1 MSQIDNLQILID
13 ALQNIKQGEAKRE
26 EDERNLHSR
35 LAWLEAETECQRSFI
50 QQLHSLT
57 EKYLDHTL

>member
-13 ALQNIKQGEAKRE
+13 ALQNIKQGEVKRG
-26 EDERNLHSR
+26 EDERILQSR
-35 LAWLEAETECQRSFI
+35 LAWLEAETERQRNFI

>member
-13 ALQNIKQGEAKRE
+13 VLQNIKQGEVKRG
-26 EDERNLHSR
+26 EDERILQSR
-35 LAWLEAETECQRSFI
+35 LAWLEAETERQRNFI

>member
-26 EDERNLHSR
+26 EDERILQSR
-35 LAWLEAETECQRSFI
+35 LAWLEAETERQRNFI

>member
-13 ALQNIKQGEAKRE
+13 TLQNIKQEEIKRH
-26 EDERNLHSR
+26 EDEQVLHSR
-35 LAWLEAETECQRSFI
+35 LAWLESETERQTRFI

-57 EKYLDHTL
+57 EKYLDHSL

>member
-13 ALQNIKQGEAKRE
+13 TLQNVKQEEIKRQEYE
-26 EDERNLHSR
+26 QDFHSR
-35 LAWLEAETECQRSFI
+35 LAWLEAETERQTRFI

-57 EKYLDHTL
+57 EKYIDNTL

>member
-13 ALQNIKQGEAKRE
+13 ALQNIKQGEVKRG
-26 EDERNLHSR
+26 EDERILQSR
-35 LAWLEAETECQRSFI
+35 LAWLEAETERQRKFI

>member
-13 ALQNIKQGEAKRE
+13 ALQNVKQGEVKRE
-26 EDERNLHSR
+26 EDERNLRSR
-35 LAWLEAETECQRSFI
+35 LAWLEAEIERQSSFI

-57 EKYLDHTL
+57 EKYLDRTL

>member
-1 MSQIDNLQILID
+1 MSQIDNLQILIGT
-13 ALQNIKQGEAKRE
+13 LQNIKQEEIKKE
-26 EDERNLHSR
+26 EDKRVLHDKMI
-35 LAWLEAETECQRSFI
+35 WLEAETERQRSFI

>member
-26 EDERNLHSR
+26 EDERILQSR
-35 LAWLEAETECQRSFI
+35 LAWLEAETERQRNFI

-57 EKYLDHTL
+57 EKYLDRTL

>member
-13 ALQNIKQGEAKRE
+13 ALQNIKQGEIKRE
-26 EDERNLHSR
+26 EDERILQSR
-35 LAWLEAETECQRSFI
+35 LAWLEAETERQRNFI

>member
-13 ALQNIKQGEAKRE
+13 DLQNIKQGEVKRE
-26 EDERNLHSR
+26 EDERILQSR
-35 LAWLEAETECQRSFI
+35 LAWLEAETERQRNFI

>member
-1 MSQIDNLQILID
+1 MGQIDNLQILINT
-13 ALQNIKQGEAKRE
+13 LQNIKQEEIKRE
-26 EDERNLHSR
+26 EDERVFHSR
-35 LAWLEAETECQRSFI
+35 LAWLEAETERQTRFI

>member
-13 ALQNIKQGEAKRE
+13 ALQNIKQGEVKRG
-26 EDERNLHSR
+26 EDERILQSR
-35 LAWLEAETECQRSFI
+35 LAWLEAETERQRNLI

>member
-13 ALQNIKQGEAKRE
+13 ALQNIKQGEIKRE

-35 LAWLEAETECQRSFI
+35 LAWLEAETESQRNFI

-57 EKYLDHTL
+57 EKYLDHAL

>member
-13 ALQNIKQGEAKRE
+13 ALQNIKQGEVKRE
-26 EDERNLHSR
+26 EDERILQSR
-35 LAWLEAETECQRSFI
+35 LAWLEAETERQRNFI

>member
-13 ALQNIKQGEAKRE
+13 ALQNIKQGEVKRE

-57 EKYLDHTL
+57 EKYLDRTL

>member
-1 MSQIDNLQILID
+1 MSQIDNLQILINT
-13 ALQNIKQGEAKRE
+13 LQNVKEEEIKRQK
-26 EDERNLHSR
+26 DEQVFHSR
-35 LAWLEAETECQRSFI
+35 LAWLEAETERQTRFI

>member
-13 ALQNIKQGEAKRE
+13 ALQNIKQGEVKRE
-26 EDERNLHSR
+26 EDDRILQSR
-35 LAWLEAETECQRSFI
+35 LAWLEAETERQRNFI

>member
-13 ALQNIKQGEAKRE
+13 TLQNVKQEEIKRE
-26 EDERNLHSR
+26 EDERNLRSR
-35 LAWLEAETECQRSFI
+35 LVLLEAEIEYQRSFI

>member
-13 ALQNIKQGEAKRE
+13 ALQNVKQGEVKRE
-26 EDERNLHSR
+26 EDERNLRSR
-35 LAWLEAETECQRSFI
+35 LAWLEAETECQRNFI

-57 EKYLDHTL
+57 EKYLDRTL

>member
-13 ALQNIKQGEAKRE
+13 TLQNVKQEEIKRQ
-26 EDERNLHSR
+26 EDEQVLHSR
-35 LAWLEAETECQRSFI
+35 LAWLESETERQVRFI

>member
-13 ALQNIKQGEAKRE
+13 ALQNVKQGEIKRE
-26 EDERNLHSR
+26 EDERILQSR
-35 LAWLEAETECQRSFI
+35 LAWLEAETERQRNFI
-50 QQLHSLT
+50 QQLRSLT

>member
-13 ALQNIKQGEAKRE
+13 ALQNIKQGEVKRG
-26 EDERNLHSR
+26 EDERVLQSR
-35 LAWLEAETECQRSFI
+35 LAWLEAETERQRNFI

>member
-13 ALQNIKQGEAKRE
+13 ALQNVKQGEIKRE
-26 EDERNLHSR
+26 EDERIFHSR
-35 LAWLEAETECQRSFI
+35 LAWLEAETERQRNFI